1 MQREIHDRKQ
11 PSYLQIDF
19 SLEGGLRCR
28 VEEESGDPPPFLV
41 LCSQLWNQAV
51 PRGKS
56 FQGAEEG
63 DDLSYFCQKSV
74 GPNVNSGGGGAGSHA

>member
-28 VEEESGDPPPFLV
+28 VEEESGDPPPPFLSSAPSFGTRLCHVVKASRGPKRGTTLVISVRRV
-41 LCSQLWNQAV
+41 LDQT
-51 PRGKS
+51 
-56 FQGAEEG
+56 
-63 DDLSYFCQKSV
+63 
-74 GPNVNSGGGGAGSHA
+74 